1 MVMEITWPPNYLMQI
16 NKEKLDFVNFGD
28 ILSNLKKNQPNKN
41 ITKTKKPGKYF
52 KIGPNYQKNKHYN
65 LIMFGSC
72 FPKFYA

>member
-41 ITKTKKPGKYF
+41 ITKTKKNPVNILKLVQIIK
-52 KIGPNYQKNKHYN
+52 KINTTTW
-65 LIMFGSC
+65 
-72 FPKFYA
+72 